1 MVRLRYPFYKQYD
14 SKDCGPTCVRM
25 IAKYY
30 GKTYQLQTLRDRS
43 YITREGVPLR
53 GLSDAAESIGFKTRA
68 GRIHFDQ
75 LQEIPLPCILHWRQ
89 NHFVVLYKVAGNVL
103 TIGDPAHGIITYTKK
118 DFLDE
123 WASSGKEQGI
133 VLMLEPTPDFKAM
146 KDERNQAGKGFGF
159 LFAYLTGYKR
169 HIVQLVLGAVVGS
182 LIGLLFPLLTQS
194 LVDYGV
200 NTQNTDF
207 VTLMLVA
214 QLVLFVSRTS
224 VEFIRSWILLH
235 IGARIN
241 ISIVSDFLM
250 KLMKLP
256 MSYFD
261 TKMIG
266 DILQRI
272 GDHKRVEGFLTS
284 NGLNVI
290 FSIINILVFGVL
302 MAVYSMKMALIFGIG
317 SCAAVGWVFVF
328 MRKRAELDY
337 KRFAKMSENQSS
349 LIQLINGM
357 QEIKLNTI
365 ETEKRWEWE
374 RLQANLFQI
383 TVKSLS
389 LGQYQQAG
397 LLFIN
402 ELKNIIITFLA
413 ASEVIHGNMTL
424 GMMMSVSYII
434 GALNSPIDQLLGFFS
449 TAQDARLSLE
459 RIKEIHTKDDEENDE
474 AELLEE
480 MPNDK
485 TIRISSV
492 NFHYDNPHAEPT
504 LSGID
509 CTIPAGKTTAI
520 VGVSGSGKTTLLKL
534 LLKFYKPTTG
544 DIRIGNTSIDNLSTK
559 VWREHCGVV
568 MQDGFIFSDTIA
580 RNVAPGDEH
589 INRERLMYA
598 VEVANIK
605 EFIES
610 LPLGYTTKIGQDGHG
625 LSQGQKQR
633 ILIAR
638 AVYKNPDYLFFDEAT
653 SALDANNE
661 RAIMEK
667 LGKFCAGK
675 TVLVIAHRLSTV
687 KNADQILVLDRGTIV
702 ERGTHDELTTARGM
716 YYHLVK
722 NQLELGN

>member
-1 MVRLRYPFYKQYD
+1 MVRLRYPVYRQYD

-30 GKTYQLQTLRDRS
+30 GKSYQLQTLRDRS
-43 YITREGVPLR
+43 YISREGVTLR
-53 GLSDAAESIGFKTRA
+53 GISDAAESIGFKTRA
-68 GRIHFDQ
+68 GRVNFDQ
-75 LQEIPLPCILHWRQ
+75 LKEIPLPCILHWRQ
-89 NHFVVLYKVAGNVL
+89 NHFVVLYKVTKDRLVIA
-103 TIGDPAHGIITYTKK
+103 DPAHGLITYTKK

-123 WASSGKEQGI
+123 WSHNSKEQGI
-133 VLMLEPTPDFKAM
+133 VLMIEPTPDFKSM
-146 KDERNQAGKGFGF
+146 KDEGNQKGKGFTF
-159 LFAYLTGYKR
+159 LFDYLTGYKR
-169 HIVQLVLGAVVGS
+169 HIIQLVIGAVVGS

-214 QLVLFVSRTS
+214 QLVLFFSRTS

-302 MAVYSMKMALIFGIG
+302 MAVYSMKMALIFGTG
-317 SCAAVGWVFVF
+317 SIAAIGWVFIF

-413 ASEVIHGNMTL
+413 ANEVIHGNMTL

-459 RIKEIHTKDDEENDE
+459 RIREIHTKDDEENDE
-474 AELLEE
+474 QELLSEL
-480 MPNDK
+480 PADK
-485 TIRISSV
+485 AIRLHNI

-509 CTIPAGKTTAI
+509 CIIPAGKTTAI

-544 DIRIGNTSIDNLSTK
+544 EIRIGNSYIENISTK

-702 ERGTHDELTTARGM
+702 ERGTHDELTAARGM